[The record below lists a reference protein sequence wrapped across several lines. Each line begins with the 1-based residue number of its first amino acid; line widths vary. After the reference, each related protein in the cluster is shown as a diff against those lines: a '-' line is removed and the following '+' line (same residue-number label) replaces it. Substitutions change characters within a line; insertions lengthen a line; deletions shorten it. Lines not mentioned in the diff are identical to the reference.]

1 MKRKKPA
8 AKYNISMPIELA
20 EYLLQAEF
28 EHNTNP
34 ANQHCPTDRSKLI
47 QKAIRQMMLADQAS
61 TQHPRGQAM
70 PDSMLNETNPTPP
83 QDSARIVD
91 PTSSGSGGGSSTPP
105 VVTSPK
111 ARRAK

>member
-20 EYLLQAEF
+20 EYLQQAEL

-47 QKAIRQMMLADQAS
+47 QKAIRQMMLADQA
-61 TQHPRGQAM
+61 TQPRGQAM
-70 PDSMLNETNPTPP
+70 PDYMLNDTDPTLP

-91 PTSSGSGGGSSTPP
+91 PTSSASGGGSSTRRP
-105 VVTSPK
+105 VKYPK